1 MRPWPGLRVIWW
13 AGVLVLALS
22 SLAQARI
29 VRLEISRT
37 APAFGGQSFG
47 STGVFERVVG
57 RAYGEVDPGAPGNQL
72 IQDIALA
79 PRNGRGMVE
88 YSADIEI
95 LRPADPAKSNGVLL
109 FNVPNRGNKGALALF
124 SAGLLTHPA
133 ASNQLASPGDGWL
146 QRQGYT
152 LVWFGWQADIL
163 PGGGRLTFEAPVV
176 RNLDGSPITGLV
188 RSEFEVRAPRPSLN
202 LSSGWFTRNT
212 HDSYPTASLN
222 NQTPFADGFVPQFTV
237 RPREDAPRTPIAS
250 SEWSF

>member
-88 YSADIEI
+88 
-95 LRPADPAKSNGVLL
+95 
-109 FNVPNRGNKGALALF
+109 
-124 SAGLLTHPA
+124 
-133 ASNQLASPGDGWL
+133 
-146 QRQGYT
+146 
-152 LVWFGWQADIL
+152 
-163 PGGGRLTFEAPVV
+163 
-176 RNLDGSPITGLV
+176 
-188 RSEFEVRAPRPSLN
+188 
-202 LSSGWFTRNT
+202 
-212 HDSYPTASLN
+212 
-222 NQTPFADGFVPQFTV
+222 
-237 RPREDAPRTPIAS
+237 
-250 SEWSF
+250 